1 MNYKIEEYKDN
12 IKNDLRDYAEENKGY
27 IKTLEEF
34 RENAWIS
41 DSVTGNGSGSYF
53 CNSAKAAEAIGD
65 LIWDEDLKDMF
76 ANFGYDSI
84 PLEKGPEFIDVSIRC
99 FLLDECISEIEDELK
114 ELLGLE
120 EESEE
125 E

>member
-1 MNYKIEEYKDN
+1 MNYKIEEYKN
-12 IKNDLRDYAEENKGY
+12 QIKEDLRDYAEENKGY
-27 IKTLEEF
+27 FKNLEDF
-34 RENAWIS
+34 REAAWIS
-41 DSVTGNGSGSYF
+41 DSITGNGSGSYF

-76 ANFGYDSI
+76 SNFGYESV
-84 PLEKGPEFIDVSIRC
+84 PMEKGPEFIDVSIRC

-120 EESEE
+120 EESDEE
-125 E
+125 